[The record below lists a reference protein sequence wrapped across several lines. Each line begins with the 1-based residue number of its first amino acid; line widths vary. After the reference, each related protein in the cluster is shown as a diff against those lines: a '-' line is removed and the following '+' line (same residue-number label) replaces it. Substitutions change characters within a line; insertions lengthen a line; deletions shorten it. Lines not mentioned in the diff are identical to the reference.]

1 MNQGRAKPEEE
12 KNEVRIDSSN
22 YVWATT
28 PEQRNMVTLTEDIQ
42 EISVYAAGEAVL
54 KSHIFSALG
63 ACLYEGKSM
72 IVWIDYPIDII
83 KRYASKLETK
93 RIYWNGSFKDRG
105 YNCLQNGQDLFGLSP
120 ACQEFRIKDDAAL
133 QEFGLE
139 LKEDEF
145 DFQETGWKRKVR
157 FLEIN
162 VDKVTQEPQMS
173 KIKKW
178 LNMEED
184 KDEIKDKALDMQKE
198 LKERYER
205 LERMKV

>member
-1 MNQGRAKPEEE
+1 MQA
-12 KNEVRIDSSN
+12 S
-22 YVWATT
+22 
-28 PEQRNMVTLTEDIQ
+28 
-42 EISVYAAGEAVL
+42 
-54 KSHIFSALG
+54 
-63 ACLYEGKSM
+63 GKQ
-72 IVWIDYPIDII
+72 
-83 KRYASKLETK
+83 
-93 RIYWNGSFKDRG
+93 RG
-105 YNCLQNGQDLFGLSP
+105 YNCLEDLFGLSS

-145 DFQETGWKRKVR
+145 DFQETGWKRKIR

-184 KDEIKDKALDMQKE
+184 ENEIKDKALNMQKE
-198 LKERYER
+198 LQERYEK

>member
-1 MNQGRAKPEEE
+1 MEWL
-12 KNEVRIDSSN
+12 I
-22 YVWATT
+22 
-28 PEQRNMVTLTEDIQ
+28 QR
-42 EISVYAAGEAVL
+42 
-54 KSHIFSALG
+54 
-63 ACLYEGKSM
+63 
-72 IVWIDYPIDII
+72 
-83 KRYASKLETK
+83 K
-93 RIYWNGSFKDRG
+93 RIQLLRKWTRP
-105 YNCLQNGQDLFGLSP
+105 FGLSSV
-120 ACQEFRIKDDAAL
+120 CQEFRIKDDAAL

-145 DFQETGWKRKVR
+145 DFQETGWKRKIR

-184 KDEIKDKALDMQKE
+184 ENEIKDKGLIMQKE
-198 LKERYER
+198 LQKRYEK